1 MTATQPTIAT
11 PPALPP
17 HDPAPLIELIRHTL
31 DEGKAE
37 DIVIID
43 LVGKASF
50 ADAMI
55 VASGTSSRQV
65 IALAEHVV
73 SAVRDAGLGRP
84 QMEGEEFGDWVLIDA
99 GDVIVHVFRPEV
111 RLYYHIEMMWAGPL
125 VPELAVHDD

>member
-1 MTATQPTIAT
+1 MTQIDTIA
-11 PPALPP
+11 PPE
-17 HDPAPLIELIRHTL
+17 HDPTALIELIRHTL

-55 VASGTSSRQV
+55 VASGSSTRQV
-65 IALAEHVV
+65 IALAEQVV
-73 SAVRDAGLGRP
+73 SAVRDSGLGRP
-84 QMEGEEFGDWVLIDA
+84 QVEGEEFGDWVLIDA

-111 RLYYHIEMMWAGPL
+111 RLYYHIEKMWAGPAEPL
-125 VPELAVHDD
+125 LATLD